1 MRMKRYLEF
10 INQHLTIIGI
20 AGAGFWT
27 FVVALWYAFAVP
39 VIDSHI
45 DSRVIKMA
53 NDSLGTMIDS
63 RVIKMA
69 NDSLG
74 TMIDSH
80 MSSKGGGFRGGL
92 SDKTGIN
99 KESIVDSL
107 AVQMLSEG
115 KLRAEVKRLQDE
127 LDYQKGYNFW
137 VLKQVAEKRSYNDVT
152 FWLPPDGNTYYLDIY
167 NYLWDAKYDA
177 YDDCYYFYP
186 SYGNG
191 NRLKC
196 EQ

>member
-1 MRMKRYLEF
+1 MRIKRYLEF
-10 INQHLTIIGI
+10 INQHLGIIGI

-53 NDSLGTMIDS
+53 NDSLAGMID
-63 RVIKMA
+63 A
-69 NDSLG
+69 HL
-74 TMIDSH
+74 
-80 MSSKGGGFRGGL
+80 SSKGGGFRGGL
-92 SDKTGIN
+92 SDKTGID

-107 AVQMLSEG
+107 AVQMLSED
-115 KLRAEVKRLQDE
+115 KLKGEVKKLQDE
-127 LDYQKGYNFW
+127 IDYQRGYNFW
-137 VLKQVAEKRSYNDVT
+137 VLKQVAHKEAYNGVT
-152 FWLPPDGNTYYLDIY
+152 FWLPSDGNTYYLDIY
-167 NYLWDAKYDA
+167 GYIWDAKYDA

-196 EQ
+196 E

>member
-1 MRMKRYLEF
+1 MRKYIDF
-10 INQHLTIIGI
+10 VNNHIGILTII
-20 AGAGFWT
+20 GAGFWT

-39 VIDSHI
+39 VIDEHI

-53 NDSLGTMIDS
+53 NDSLG
-63 RVIKMA
+63 V
-69 NDSLG
+69 
-74 TMIDSH
+74 MIDSH

-92 SDKTGIN
+92 SDKTGIE

-107 AVQMLSEG
+107 AVQMLAVD
-115 KLRAEVKRLQDE
+115 KLKADVKKLQDE
-127 LDYQKGYNFW
+127 LDYQRGYNFW
-137 VLKQVAEKRSYNDVT
+137 ILKQVARKDTYNNVT
-152 FWLPPDGNTYYLDIY
+152 FWLPPDGNTYYLDFYQYI
-167 NYLWDAKYDA
+167 WDAKYDA

-196 EQ
+196 E